1 MDIIQKYL
9 NINMD
14 KKGLRGFIRNRL
26 PKTWEI
32 VLTRER
38 KLTAFIEYVYEAT
51 PSVMKGGRGWRRGV
65 HNITVGYNR
74 CKIYEMFQAEKSKE
88 GLIYWVGIYNKI
100 KDLVRWT
107 ELGERE
113 RLQEVMQQCSGE
125 MEFRKKVASEFNIS
139 PMDAAVVV
147 KRFKNEFIK
156 ILKTKGL
163 C

>member
-1 MDIIQKYL
+1 MMEETIIVQLHGILTVRIILMILYVELKQHLMKQLLKIVFIQLSLNLDIIQKYL
-9 NINMD
+9 NINMN

-38 KLTAFIEYVYEAT
+38 KLTAFIEYVYEST
-51 PSVMKGGRGWRRGV
+51 PSVMKGGRGWRHGV

-100 KDLVRWT
+100 KDL
-107 ELGERE
+107 EH
-113 RLQEVMQQCSGE
+113 QM
-125 MEFRKKVASEFNIS
+125 N
-139 PMDAAVVV
+139 
-147 KRFKNEFIK
+147 
-156 ILKTKGL
+156 
-163 C
+163 

>member
-1 MDIIQKYL
+1 M
-9 NINMD
+9 N
-14 KKGLRGFIRNRL
+14 KKGLRGFIRNKL

-38 KLTAFIEYVYEAT
+38 KLTAFIEYVYEST

-100 KDLVRWT
+100 IDL
-107 ELGERE
+107 EH
-113 RLQEVMQQCSGE
+113 QM
-125 MEFRKKVASEFNIS
+125 N
-139 PMDAAVVV
+139 
-147 KRFKNEFIK
+147 
-156 ILKTKGL
+156 
-163 C
+163 

>member
-1 MDIIQKYL
+1 MMEETIIVQLHGILTVRIILMILYVELKQHLMKQLLKIVFIQLSLNLDIIQKYL
-9 NINMD
+9 NINMN

-65 HNITVGYNR
+65 HNISVGFNR

-100 KDLVRWT
+100 KDL
-107 ELGERE
+107 EH
-113 RLQEVMQQCSGE
+113 QM
-125 MEFRKKVASEFNIS
+125 N
-139 PMDAAVVV
+139 
-147 KRFKNEFIK
+147 
-156 ILKTKGL
+156 
-163 C
+163 